1 VQVLCKFK
9 LELFNEKRNRMVSY
23 EHVLQNDIMMLF
35 NDFQRFSVSF

>member
-1 VQVLCKFK
+1 
-9 LELFNEKRNRMVSY
+9 MVSY